1 MANPIERLGKVR
13 CSHHSAEWRFPLVK
27 TVRDKRSEG
36 KEGGNGGAT
45 RTEAMLKGGLRK
57 RGEKKRTKETLKDF
71 GGGAEEGDRAVRGAK
86 IKGFTRFGYGQDEGM
101 FPDCREVSMRD
112 REVEETGEEGD
123 SFGA

>member
-1 MANPIERLGKVR
+1 MAHPIEGLRQVCR
-13 CSHHSAEWRFPLVK
+13 SHHSAEWRFPLVE

-45 RTEAMLKGGLRK
+45 RAETMLKGGLRK
-57 RGEKKRTKETLKDF
+57 RGKKKRTKETLKDF
-71 GGGAEEGDRAVRGAK
+71 GGGAEERDRAVRGAK
-86 IKGFTRFGYGQDEGM
+86 IKGFTGFRYGQDEGM